1 MIIKKTFFTLLV
13 LVLFSTN
20 SYSALEIKSKLEQ
33 NADKTREALGI
44 EKSEDVTDPQKQK
57 DIDSL
62 LQQVGK
68 NIDKLSDEEKKSV
81 SGFFKS
87 LNTLYSDKATD
98 EEREE
103 SWRNIKQNE
112 RV

>member
-1 MIIKKTFFTLLV
+1 LTNKGSKEKK
-13 LVLFSTN
+13 
-20 SYSALEIKSKLEQ
+20 KSKLEQ

-57 DIDSL
+57 DVDSL

-81 SGFFKS
+81 AEFF
-87 LNTLYSDKATD
+87 
-98 EEREE
+98 E
-103 SWRNIKQNE
+103 S
-112 RV
+112 